1 MTARHPAPLVAAMV
15 GAQVL
20 TMLGISAFAALL
32 PQFQQAWGLSNTEA
46 GWIGAAFFAGYTAAV
61 PVLTALTDRVDPKR
75 IYLLSAVLTAGAN
88 LGFALFA
95 DGVVS
100 AVVLRAVAGI
110 GLAGTYM
117 PGLKALSD
125 QVDARHLSRATAVY
139 VSGFGLGTSLSYPFA
154 GLLAG
159 WAGWPAAFVGAALA
173 AVVAAAIVL
182 AALPRAP
189 ASTTAPRQAL
199 LDVRPVLRNRS
210 ALAYTLCY
218 TAHNWELFG
227 FRAWIVAFLV
237 FAAARH
243 GVTDPLLPPTVAA
256 AAITLFGLPASIL
269 GNELSIRFGRRRTV
283 AIVMATSAVVCFTIG
298 FSAGIAYP
306 VALLIALIHGLTVI
320 GDSSAVTAGALG
332 NAASGQRGATM
343 AVHSTVGFL
352 GAVCGPLA
360 FGAVLDLVGGDG
372 VLAWGLAFAHMG
384 LIMLAGPLVLAVLR
398 PTALVGDRESAPRP
412 PSVAG
417 SEPDSE
423 TSATMA
429 SWKDDHH
436 GAR

>member
-1 MTARHPAPLVAAMV
+1 MTVRRSATAALVSAMV

-20 TMLGISAFAALL
+20 TMLGVSAFAALL
-32 PQFQQAWGLSNTEA
+32 PEFRQAWGLSNTEA

-95 DGVVS
+95 DGVAS
-100 AVVLRAVAGI
+100 AVAFRALAGV

-125 QVDARHLSRATAVY
+125 HIDARHLSRATAVY

-154 GLLAG
+154 GVLAG
-159 WAGWPAAFVGAALA
+159 WAGWPAAFTGAALAAALA
-173 AVVAAAIVL
+173 AVVVL
-182 AALPRAP
+182 AVLPRAP
-189 ASTTAPRQAL
+189 AVTDARPARAL

-256 AAITLFGLPASIL
+256 AAITLLGLPASIL

-283 AIVMATSAVVCFTIG
+283 AAVMVASATVCFTIG

-306 VALLIALIHGLTVI
+306 VALLIAVVHGLTVI

-332 NAASGQRGATM
+332 NATPGQRGATM
-343 AVHSTVGFL
+343 AVHSTVGFV
-352 GAVCGPLA
+352 GAICGPLA

-372 VLAWGLAFAHMG
+372 LLAWGLAFAHMG
-384 LIMLAGPLVLAVLR
+384 LIMLAGPLVLAALR
-398 PTALVGDRESAPRP
+398 PAALVGDREAAPRP
-412 PSVAG
+412 RPTGQV
-417 SEPDSE
+417 
-423 TSATMA
+423 T
-429 SWKDDHH
+429 
-436 GAR
+436 R